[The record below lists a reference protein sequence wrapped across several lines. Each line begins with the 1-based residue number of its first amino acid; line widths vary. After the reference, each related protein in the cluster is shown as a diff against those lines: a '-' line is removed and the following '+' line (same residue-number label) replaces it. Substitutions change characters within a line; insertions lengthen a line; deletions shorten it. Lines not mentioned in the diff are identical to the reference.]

1 MAEILQYLEAT
12 LFVIEHTVVSFFH
25 LLAVVDPLCDKAG
38 ELFMLLTYFRFNCRS
53 LRLIS
58 M

>member
-38 ELFMLLTYFRFNCRS
+38 ELFMLLIFDLTAGR
-53 LRLIS
+53 
-58 M
+58 